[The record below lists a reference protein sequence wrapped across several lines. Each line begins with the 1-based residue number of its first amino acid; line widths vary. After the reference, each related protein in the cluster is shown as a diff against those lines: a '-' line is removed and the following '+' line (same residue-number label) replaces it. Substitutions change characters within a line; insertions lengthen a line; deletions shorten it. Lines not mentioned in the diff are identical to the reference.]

1 LPGHNFTHIVSI
13 VGWDMDPEN
22 SAEYWVVRN
31 SYGTF
36 WGEEGFFR
44 ILFGNLRIDEQCSE
58 IYPENK

>member
-1 LPGHNFTHIVSI
+1 
-13 VGWDMDPEN
+13 MDPEN